1 MGDLVNDIKAVKIMT
16 TAIKWAGALKTAL
29 TVGIIVFSVLEGIRY
44 SLSPEM
50 MKKTAVKQ

>member
-44 SLSPEM
+44 SLSSDV
-50 MKKTAVKQ
+50 MKKITVKH